1 MMRHLLL
8 GTDWGEDCDDAVA
21 VRYLARK
28 HKAGEID
35 LCGIGINTRFDASI
49 PSMMA
54 FLEGEGVSVP
64 VGIDRTCPELCGR
77 ITYQRGL
84 AARRPDVRN
93 DDAEDAVRLYRQIL
107 VQTDEPVEIMEIG
120 FLQVIAAA
128 LESGA
133 DEISPLS
140 GIELFHEKVAHVWV
154 MGGRWDV
161 DGGKEYNFSRDAE
174 ACRAAATLTA
184 KCPVPMTFLG
194 WEVGATVITGSKLPE
209 GDLLRA
215 VLTDYGSP
223 KGRMS
228 WDPMLVHLAVIGDPE
243 RAGYTT
249 VSGRASVDPETGVNH
264 FAVGQGSH
272 RYVIKAREDAYYA
285 EEIDRVIG

>member
-21 VRYLARK
+21 VRYVCRK
-28 HKAGEID
+28 HKAGEVE
-35 LCGIGINTRFDASI
+35 LCGIGINTRFDESV

-64 VGIDRTCPELCGR
+64 VGIDRTCPELHGR
-77 ITYQRGL
+77 ITYQKGL
-84 AARRPDVRN
+84 AARRPDLCN
-93 DDAEDAVRLYRQIL
+93 DVASDAVRLYRRL
-107 VQTDEPVEIMEIG
+107 MAEAKEPIEIMEIG
-120 FLQVIAAA
+120 FLQVIAAV

-133 DEISPLS
+133 DDISPLS
-140 GIELFHEKVAHVWV
+140 GIALFCEKVAHVWV

-161 DGGKEYNFSRDAE
+161 DGGKEYNFSRDAA
-174 ACRAAATLTA
+174 ACRAAATLA
-184 KCPVPMTFLG
+184 EKCPVPITFLG

-209 GDLLRA
+209 GDLLRT

-228 WDPMLVHLAVIGDPE
+228 WDPMLVQLAVLGDPE
-243 RAGYTT
+243 KAGYTAVRGT
-249 VSGRASVDPETGVNH
+249 ASVDPETGVNH
-264 FAVGQGSH
+264 FTPGQGIH
-272 RYVIKAREDAYYA
+272 RYVIKAREDAFYA
-285 EEIDRVIG
+285 EEIDASIG

>member
-28 HKAGEID
+28 HQAGEID
-35 LCGIGINTRFDASI
+35 LCGIGINTRFDESASSLI
-49 PSMMA
+49 A
-54 FLEGEGVSVP
+54 FLDGEGVSVP
-64 VGIDRTCPELCGR
+64 VGIDRDCPELCGR
-77 ITYQRGL
+77 ITYQKRL
-84 AARRPDVRN
+84 AARRPDVKN
-93 DDAEDAVRLYRQIL
+93 DDIPNAARLYRQIL
-107 VQTDEPVEIMEIG
+107 AQADEPIEIMEIG

-133 DEISPLS
+133 DDLSPLS
-140 GIELFHEKVAHVWV
+140 GIELFREKVAHVWV

-161 DGGKEYNFSRDAE
+161 DGGKEYNFSRDAA

-209 GDLLRA
+209 GDMLRE

-223 KGRMS
+223 NGRMS
-228 WDPMLVHLAVIGDPE
+228 WDPMLVQLAVIGDPE

-249 VSGRASVDPETGVNH
+249 VSGCATVDPETGVNH
-264 FAVGQGSH
+264 FTVGPGSH
-272 RYVIKAREDAYYA
+272 RYVIKAREDAFYA
-285 EEIDRVIG
+285 QEIDRVIG